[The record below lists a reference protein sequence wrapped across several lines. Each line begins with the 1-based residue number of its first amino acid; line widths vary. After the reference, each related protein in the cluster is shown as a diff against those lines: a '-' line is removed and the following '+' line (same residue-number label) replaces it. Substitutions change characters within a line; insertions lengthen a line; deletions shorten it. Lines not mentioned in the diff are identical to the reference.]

1 MTEGILNAT
10 SAGAPGQTAE
20 SDGALMERMVAG
32 DQGALATLYDR
43 YGRAVY
49 SLALRML
56 ADSGL
61 AEDLVQEVFLR
72 CWSRARQFAAERGSF
87 STWLLGITHH
97 LAVDNLRR
105 QSTRPRAADPPR
117 EGEPSLADQLV
128 SPSDALEEVW
138 LRLRADG
145 VRRALAEVPPA
156 QRQAIELAYFHGLT
170 HVEIAGRLGE
180 PLGTVKTRIRLG
192 MSRLRQRLGEEGLLT
207 SDAAPT
213 R

>member
-1 MTEGILNAT
+1 
-10 SAGAPGQTAE
+10 
-20 SDGALMERMVAG
+20 MERMVAG
-32 DQGALATLYDR
+32 DQGALAILYDR
-43 YGRAVY
+43 YARAVY

-56 ADSGL
+56 ADRGL

-72 CWSRARQFAAERGSF
+72 CWSRARQFAAERGSL

-105 QSTRPRAADPPR
+105 QAARPRAADPAP
-117 EGEPSLADQLV
+117 EGEPPLTARLA
-128 SPSDALEEVW
+128 STSDALEEVW
-138 LRLRADG
+138 LRLQADG
-145 VRRALAEVPPA
+145 VGRALAEIPRS

-170 HVEIAGRLGE
+170 HVEIAAHLGE

-213 R
+213 G